1 MWWLFTKE
9 KTPRRLLGRCSSRL
23 QRPGNQQISLAAA
36 GRYSVDL
43 CLSVQRNQIFDLFH
57 ACVIVQP
64 ERLIYKLK
72 WLDQYRYLC
81 AKIFRYPIK
90 LHACNIFGLYFTTSN
105 LYMQVQITTNN
116 VVLREGILSVLLDE
130 IKCRN
135 CNCLSR
141 FSVPSCV

>member
-1 MWWLFTKE
+1 VFV
-9 KTPRRLLGRCSSRL
+9 CSKKPNL
-23 QRPGNQQISLAAA
+23 W
-36 GRYSVDL
+36 SVPCL
-43 CLSVQRNQIFDLFH
+43 CNRSAREI
-57 ACVIVQP
+57 
-64 ERLIYKLK
+64 IYKLK